1 MKTTPQDK
9 KVTNFLKQIKGFGR
23 IPTELSLHVVGYREK
38 FRLSTQLHRYI
49 ISKRVHDGHISLV
62 PMEGEEALQTL
73 YEVRRP

>member
-1 MKTTPQDK
+1 L
-9 KVTNFLKQIKGFGR
+9 KVAERLNVLGSVDFACFKVRNPRTRFLHLL
-23 IPTELSLHVVGYREK
+23 TWYREK

-49 ISKRVHDGHISLV
+49 ISKRVHDRHISLV